1 MIEHAQS
8 QAALIFVS
16 LKLFQVTPFQ
26 LRIPFLV
33 PFLVQ
38 NQMVVIVSG
47 PPVEILHTTLAC
59 YQYLNPFGY
68 QVQPG
73 FPFVS
78 NVSNVSFG

>member
-16 LKLFQVTPFQ
+16 LKLFQVTPLN
-26 LRIPFLV
+26 LRIPLLV

-47 PPVEILHTTLAC
+47 PPIEILNTTLAC
-59 YQYLNPFGY
+59 YQYLNPLGY
-68 QVQPG
+68 QEEPG

-78 NVSNVSFG
+78 DVLNVSFG